1 MKSSWIFFL
10 FFFAGLFIVAT
21 PGFIIGL
28 GSYPAPRGI
37 GGELFCR
44 LMSTQYFVFVFGKV
58 SVLTIVALALER
70 WYSVVKPIDYKMKFT
85 RKRIYV
91 YIAIIWLVSGIANGS
106 KPIKAKLNESSL
118 RCTWSKISYPKEIFI
133 PSYTTLTFFI
143 PTAITWL
150 SFLHVASVLKRS
162 PAEQN
167 VRFRNTRKK
176 LTRMCAIVAFLL
188 TTCWLPNQVFYTLS
202 AFDITKA
209 ETSLHHFTI
218 VLAMFNSCVNPWI
231 CCFTNRD
238 YKAGFRRLLCFGCK
252 KMHSRESRFSSVA
265 GESDAV
271 DGVLQVL
278 RFQYI
283 NTGLTIDDKVDMDFI
298 SYSTS

>member
-1 MKSSWIFFL
+1 MNNSWIFFL
-10 FFFAGLFIVAT
+10 LGLFIIAT
-21 PGFIIGL
+21 PGYIIGL
-28 GSYPAPRGI
+28 SSYPAPRGL

-44 LMSTQYFVFVFGKV
+44 LISTQYFVFVFGKV

-85 RKRIYV
+85 RKRIYI
-91 YIAIIWLVSGIANGS
+91 YIATTWLISGIANGS
-106 KPIKAKLNESSL
+106 KPVKAKLNDTSL
-118 RCTWSKISYPKEIFI
+118 RCEWSAISYPKEIFI

-150 SFLHVASVLKRS
+150 SFLHVAKVLQRS
-162 PAEQN
+162 PAERN

-176 LTRMCAIVAFLL
+176 LTRMCAIVALLL
-188 TTCWLPNQVFYTLS
+188 TISWLPNQVFYTLS

-209 ETSLHHFTI
+209 ETLLHHFTI

-238 YKAGFRRLLCFGCK
+238 YKAGFKRLLCFGCEK
-252 KMHSRESRFSSVA
+252 IHSHQSRLSSIV
-265 GESDAV
+265 GESDIG
-271 DGVLQVL
+271 DGVRHVL

-283 NTGLTIDDKVDMDFI
+283 NRGLTIDSKQDMELT

>member
-1 MKSSWIFFL
+1 M
-10 FFFAGLFIVAT
+10 
-21 PGFIIGL
+21 
-28 GSYPAPRGI
+28 
-37 GGELFCR
+37 FCR
-44 LMSTQYFVFVFGKV
+44 LISTQYFVFVFGKV

-85 RKRIYV
+85 KKRIYV
-91 YIAIIWLVSGIANGS
+91 YITIIWLLSAIANGS

-118 RCTWSKISYPKEIFI
+118 RCTWSKSSYPKEIFI

-150 SFLHVASVLKRS
+150 SFLHVARVLKRS

-167 VRFRNTRKK
+167 ERFRNTRKK
-176 LTRMCAIVAFLL
+176 LTRMCATVALFL
-188 TTCWLPNQVFYTLS
+188 TMCWLPNQIFYTLS

-209 ETSLHHFTI
+209 ETPVHHFTI
-218 VLAMFNSCVNPWI
+218 VLAMLNSCVNPWI

-238 YKAGFRRLLCFGCK
+238 YKASFRRLLCFGCK
-252 KMHSRESRFSSVA
+252 KIHSRHNHFSSV
-265 GESDAV
+265 GRESDATT
-271 DGVLQVL
+271 GVLHVL

-283 NTGLTIDDKVDMDFI
+283 NTGLTIDNKEDMELTF
-298 SYSTS
+298 YSTS

>member
-1 MKSSWIFFL
+1 MNNSWIFFL
-10 FFFAGLFIVAT
+10 LGLFIIAT
-21 PGFIIGL
+21 PGYIIGL
-28 GSYPAPRGI
+28 SSYPAPRGL

-44 LMSTQYFVFVFGKV
+44 LISTQYFVFVFGKV

-85 RKRIYV
+85 RKRIYI
-91 YIAIIWLVSGIANGS
+91 YIATIWLISGIANGS
-106 KPIKAKLNESSL
+106 KPVKAKLNDTSL
-118 RCTWSKISYPKEIFI
+118 RCEWSAISYPKEIFI

-150 SFLHVASVLKRS
+150 SFLHVAKVLQRS
-162 PAEQN
+162 PAERN

-176 LTRMCAIVAFLL
+176 LTRMCAIVALLL
-188 TTCWLPNQVFYTLS
+188 TISWLPNQVFYTLS

-209 ETSLHHFTI
+209 ETLLHHFTI

-238 YKAGFRRLLCFGCK
+238 YKAGFKRLLCFGCEK
-252 KMHSRESRFSSVA
+252 IHSHQSRLSSIV
-265 GESDAV
+265 GESDV
-271 DGVLQVL
+271 GDGVRHVL

-283 NTGLTIDDKVDMDFI
+283 NRGLTIDSKQDMELT

>member
-1 MKSSWIFFL
+1 
-10 FFFAGLFIVAT
+10 
-21 PGFIIGL
+21 
-28 GSYPAPRGI
+28 
-37 GGELFCR
+37 
-44 LMSTQYFVFVFGKV
+44 
-58 SVLTIVALALER
+58 
-70 WYSVVKPIDYKMKFT
+70 MKFT

-91 YIAIIWLVSGIANGS
+91 YIAIIWLISGTANGS

-150 SFLHVASVLKRS
+150 SFLHVARVLKRS

-188 TTCWLPNQVFYTLS
+188 TMSWLPNQVFYTLS

-209 ETSLHHFTI
+209 ETPLHHFTI

-238 YKAGFRRLLCFGCK
+238 YKAGFRRLLCFGCTQI
-252 KMHSRESRFSSVA
+252 HSRQSQFSSVA
-265 GESDAV
+265 RESDTAN
-271 DGVLQVL
+271 GALQVL
-278 RFQYI
+278 RFQYT
-283 NTGLTIDDKVDMDFI
+283 NTGLSIEDQVDMKFT
-298 SYSTS
+298 SYSIS